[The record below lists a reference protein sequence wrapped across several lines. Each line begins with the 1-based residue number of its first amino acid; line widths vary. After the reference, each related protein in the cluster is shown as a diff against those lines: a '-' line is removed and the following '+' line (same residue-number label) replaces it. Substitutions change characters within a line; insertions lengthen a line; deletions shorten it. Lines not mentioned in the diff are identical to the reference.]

1 MKAVSK
7 ASQTSR
13 VVERPTI
20 SAKDSSVREEKKTK
34 ETLVG
39 SPPRQVFVIWCLKS
53 SRVKF

>member
-1 MKAVSK
+1 LKAVSK